1 MPMYDEQNDILND
14 DKKGVEQTIGV
25 LARLFRQILYDLNI
39 DTYKWSR
46 HMQEYLDDPRN
57 GIPRNSKD
65 RSSARGNLNKE
76 LRRPKMTWKVFR
88 KALMFLGPLE
98 ATFIVR
104 LKWRTGRTTEH
115 SVKLVTADTHQSEAA
130 PDSDDED

>member
-1 MPMYDEQNDILND
+1 MPMYDEHNDILND
-14 DKKGVEQTIGV
+14 RTKGVEQTIGV
-25 LARLFRQILYDLNI
+25 LARLFRQILFDLDVNPF
-39 DTYKWSR
+39 KWAMM
-46 HMQEYLDDPRN
+46 MQRYLDDPRN

-88 KALMFLGPLE
+88 KALMFLGPVE

-104 LKWRTGRTTEH
+104 LKWQGGKTTEH
-115 SVKLVTADTHQSEAA
+115 DVKLVTGQDPQGTPALE
-130 PDSDDED
+130 SDDEE